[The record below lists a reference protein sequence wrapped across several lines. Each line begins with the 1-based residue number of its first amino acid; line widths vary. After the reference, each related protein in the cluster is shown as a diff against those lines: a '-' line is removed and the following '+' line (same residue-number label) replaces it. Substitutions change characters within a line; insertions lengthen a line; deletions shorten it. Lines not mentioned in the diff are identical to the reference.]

1 MMDSELFEDWV
12 LRYGHMLKKRYSKNQ
27 KKRFLNSL
35 AADLSAL
42 GHEVSLRKDK
52 ADKDSLHVV
61 VGDLKKAHTVVATY
75 YDTSAVTTGDY
86 CYFDL
91 EKQKKAITVPI
102 LALGGLLLVIGLL
115 VTYFFTIPFLAQGLT
130 WRLVFIALGYFIY
143 FLIFGRITKGWPSG
157 KTLIRNT
164 SSLLLV
170 LDYLKDNPDSTLA
183 FVFYDNG
190 VQGKT
195 SIQKVANKLDL
206 NRQQLIL
213 LDCIGAKGQLLCAT
227 PNRQKASL
235 PGIVNQQVS
244 DLGPKT
250 KLFLVASN
258 SDADAKKLF
267 LSKEALAAN
276 ELNEENF
283 LLLKEYLA
291 NLERGKKK

>member
-1 MMDSELFEDWV
+1 MMESELFEDWV

-75 YDTSAVTTGDY
+75 YDTSAVSTEDY
-86 CYFDL
+86 FYFDL
-91 EKQKKAITVPI
+91 EKQKKAITIPI
-102 LALGGLLLVIGLL
+102 LALGGLLLVAGLL

-130 WRLVFIALGYFIY
+130 WRLVLIALGYFVY

-157 KTLIRNT
+157 KTMIRNT

-170 LDYLKDNPDSTLA
+170 LDYLKDVPDSSLA

-190 VQGKT
+190 VQGKN
-195 SIQKVANKLDL
+195 SVQKVANKLDL
-206 NRQQLIL
+206 ERQQLIL
-213 LDCIGAKGQLLCAT
+213 LDSIGAEGQLLCLT
-227 PNRQKASL
+227 NNRQKLAI
-235 PGIVNQQVS
+235 PGIVSQQAS
-244 DLGPKT
+244 ELGPKT
-250 KLFLVASN
+250 KLFLVAIN
-258 SDADAKKLF
+258 RDNEAKKLF
-267 LSKEALAAN
+267 LSKEALAAKG
-276 ELNEENF
+276 LKEENF

-291 NLERGKKK
+291 NLERGKNK

>member
-27 KKRFLNSL
+27 KKRFLSSL
-35 AADLSAL
+35 VADLSAL
-42 GHEVSLRKDK
+42 GQEVSLRKDK

-61 VGDLKKAHTVVATY
+61 VGNLKQARTVVATY
-75 YDTSAVTTGDY
+75 YDTSAVATGDY
-86 CYFDL
+86 CYFNL
-91 EKQKKAITVPI
+91 EKQKKAITIPI
-102 LALGGLLLVIGLL
+102 LALGGLLLVVGLL

-130 WRLVFIALGYFIY
+130 WRLVLIALGYFIY

-157 KTLIRNT
+157 KTMIRNT

-170 LDYLKDNPDSTLA
+170 LDYLKDNSDSSLA

-190 VQGKT
+190 VQGKS

-206 NRQQLIL
+206 ERQQLIL
-213 LDCIGAKGQLLCAT
+213 LDSIGAEGQLMCLT
-227 PNRQKASL
+227 SNRQNTAI
-235 PGIVNQQVS
+235 PGIIDQQAS

-250 KLFLVASN
+250 KLFLVATN
-258 SDADAKKLF
+258 SDSDAKKLF
-267 LSKEALAAN
+267 LSKEALAAK
-276 ELNEENF
+276 ELKEENF